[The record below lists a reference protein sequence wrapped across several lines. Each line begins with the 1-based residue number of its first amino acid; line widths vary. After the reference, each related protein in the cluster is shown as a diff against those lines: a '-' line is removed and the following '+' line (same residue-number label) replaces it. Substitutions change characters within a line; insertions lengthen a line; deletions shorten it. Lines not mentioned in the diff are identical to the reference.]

1 MDFSALCTGLDAS
14 LKKSDDPSLSDTDAA
29 RLSRRLRPA
38 LMAFFMR
45 RLRDHAEAED
55 LTQEV
60 LLRISQHATTL
71 DPERP
76 DAYVFRVAVNLLR
89 DRARRASVRT
99 SYLTALTATAPDY
112 ESRDP
117 ERVLQGRD
125 ALATVVAA
133 LNSLPDRTRTIF
145 VLFRL
150 ENMKQ
155 REIALALG
163 LSLRTVEQH
172 VVRAAVHLRQ
182 QLRDSE

>member
-1 MDFSALCTGLDAS
+1 MDAS
-14 LKKSDDPSLSDTDAA
+14 LKRSDDPSLNDNDAA

-99 SYLTALTATAPDY
+99 SYLTTLTATATDY
-112 ESRDP
+112 EARDP
-117 ERVLQGRD
+117 ERALQGRD

-163 LSLRTVEQH
+163 LSLRTVELH

-182 QLRDSE
+182 RFRESEG

>member
-1 MDFSALCTGLDAS
+1 MLNN
-14 LKKSDDPSLSDTDAA
+14 SDNLSSNGTDAT

-71 DPERP
+71 DPDRP

-99 SYLTALTATAPDY
+99 TYLTSLTGCEP
-112 ESRDP
+112 EIEGRDP

-125 ALATVVAA
+125 ALAAVVAA
-133 LNSLPDRTRTIF
+133 LNGLPERTRTIF

-155 REIALALG
+155 REIAVALG

-172 VVRAAVHLRQ
+172 VIRAAVHLRQ
-182 QLRDSE
+182 QLRELE